1 MRDVNVRLYSTIYKN
16 NLNYQEALE
25 QCKRGAY
32 ITRPDWKGFHYIENG
47 VYKIMLKEGLILE
60 DPKEVFD
67 KDKDDWCIVE
77 ITTEAIKIMLGEN

>member
-1 MRDVNVRLYSTIYKN
+1 MRDVNIRLYSTVYKN
-16 NLNYQEALE
+16 NLSYEDALE

-32 ITRPDWKGFHYIENG
+32 ITRPEWNGFHYIENG

-67 KDKDDWCIVE
+67 KDKNDWCVVE
-77 ITTEAIKIMLGEN
+77 ITMEAIKIMLG